1 MLSDESILALQAV
14 GISPDDNSRIEV
26 NDFSRIIDYLRAKFS
41 AAEVDNRLLEI
52 TRYALESGR
61 SSHLDRYRNSAM
73 PRPAAPVTPE
83 NYALY
88 QALLQHFDSI
98 FPKIALNLET
108 SQVPGALIYSAMRYG
123 LLLDRDLIRDWRN
136 NNFHAGLSY
145 HQGNFWFELV
155 KHKDSEP
162 MIWQPDDFTL
172 FLMVRYRDQLNL
184 NNSTSWYKYLSRL
197 LSPYL
202 HPVRLPGMETMI
214 DLFQAILKNHV
225 PSYLVEISAN
235 RKKNRSLTRQQFL
248 RLITRRVPSVRYPS
262 DPLSISAGTT
272 SRKQKRSIYAK
283 YISKLIQQSAT
294 PDEFLQ
300 RAKGQELSGALR
312 SVIKCAAFFCRN
324 DTQFGT
330 RLKKSGV
337 IRIVN
342 NLSQRFEQSF
352 PDTDP
357 EALSSNQLQES
368 FLDIIS
374 SSNRSST
381 TNLITSLNYYFW
393 YLHNENGRA
402 LITIPT
408 SHVSRKQNWLY
419 PSMVMPWE
427 YLAIKNLLNR
437 KLKLASEP
445 NDKYIIS
452 RMILAVILGYRSG
465 LRRGEILSLRC
476 RDIQLEG
483 IPTIVIS
490 THGKF
495 KPKTLSGNRVIIVGG
510 RYSRDEIDM
519 LKGLVLTGNEYIPGD
534 ERHIFSGYHQLSDA
548 TNNKNIFDEISH
560 IIRFVTGD
568 DNASFHSLR
577 HSFASLNLY
586 RMIRSRFS
594 PSLPVN
600 DYVDYDT
607 GEDYSVYLNRLAP
620 LPGATRRVNPV
631 YQISAEMGHASPE
644 TTLGTYVHSLDWV
657 LPYYQRR
664 MTPTFS
670 TAQLATALGVSR
682 QAIQK
687 KVKSVGE
694 RNLADYRDMMVR
706 KLKPISTNVD
716 LSDWTEPRHRLRL
729 GNYNR
734 KFEFDG
740 CVSAIKRYRK
750 NQISLRQLIT
760 LYPRLLDL
768 PHELLRDRDL
778 ISHFARL
785 HTHKQKINGDSI
797 VQRFSALV
805 PSEQRYCCYRWGI
818 SRREWTAG
826 GFSRKN
832 NSFESKRTEMAF
844 SYLVN
849 KLRIFDLE
857 EGIF

>member
-1 MLSDESILALQAV
+1 
-14 GISPDDNSRIEV
+14 
-26 NDFSRIIDYLRAKFS
+26 
-41 AAEVDNRLLEI
+41 
-52 TRYALESGR
+52 
-61 SSHLDRYRNSAM
+61 
-73 PRPAAPVTPE
+73 
-83 NYALY
+83 
-88 QALLQHFDSI
+88 
-98 FPKIALNLET
+98 
-108 SQVPGALIYSAMRYG
+108 
-123 LLLDRDLIRDWRN
+123 
-136 NNFHAGLSY
+136 
-145 HQGNFWFELV
+145 
-155 KHKDSEP
+155 
-162 MIWQPDDFTL
+162 
-172 FLMVRYRDQLNL
+172 
-184 NNSTSWYKYLSRL
+184 
-197 LSPYL
+197 
-202 HPVRLPGMETMI
+202 
-214 DLFQAILKNHV
+214 
-225 PSYLVEISAN
+225 
-235 RKKNRSLTRQQFL
+235 
-248 RLITRRVPSVRYPS
+248 
-262 DPLSISAGTT
+262 
-272 SRKQKRSIYAK
+272 
-283 YISKLIQQSAT
+283 
-294 PDEFLQ
+294 
-300 RAKGQELSGALR
+300 
-312 SVIKCAAFFCRN
+312 
-324 DTQFGT
+324 
-330 RLKKSGV
+330 
-337 IRIVN
+337 
-342 NLSQRFEQSF
+342 
-352 PDTDP
+352 
-357 EALSSNQLQES
+357 
-368 FLDIIS
+368 
-374 SSNRSST
+374 
-381 TNLITSLNYYFW
+381 
-393 YLHNENGRA
+393 
-402 LITIPT
+402 
-408 SHVSRKQNWLY
+408 
-419 PSMVMPWE
+419 MVMPWE
-427 YLAIKNLLNR
+427 FLAIKSLLNR
-437 KLKLASEP
+437 KLKLAAEP
-445 NDKYIIS
+445 NDKLIIS

-519 LKGLVLTGNEYIPGD
+519 LKGLVLTGNEYMPGD

-568 DNASFHSLR
+568 ENASFHSLR

-607 GEDYSVYLNRLAP
+607 GDDFSVYLNRLAP

-664 MTPTFS
+664 MMPPLA
-670 TAQLATALGVSR
+670 TAQLATALCVSR

-734 KFEFDG
+734 TFEFDG

-778 ISHFARL
+778 VCHFVRL
-785 HTHKQKINGDSI
+785 HTIKQKITGDSI

-826 GFSRKN
+826 GFSRPKY
-832 NSFESKRTEMAF
+832 SFASKRTQKAYV
-844 SYLVN
+844 YLAN
-849 KLRIFDLE
+849 KLGVFGSSESLVAS
-857 EGIF
+857 G